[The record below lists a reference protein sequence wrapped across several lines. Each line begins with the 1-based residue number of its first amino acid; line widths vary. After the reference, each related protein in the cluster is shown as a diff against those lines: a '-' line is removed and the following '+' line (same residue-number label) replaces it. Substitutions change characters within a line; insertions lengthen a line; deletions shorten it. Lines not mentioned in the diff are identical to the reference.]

1 MKNLYIHRNSKI
13 ISVLRK
19 WLVIVLFI
27 AGLNGCATDAPKTPD
42 YFATDIG
49 LHAPKINRIALVT
62 DLAPPE
68 IDSVNLG
75 FTRSEGAAG
84 GLAGGATTG
93 ALLALNLAAEGT
105 ATGMAAGAAGA
116 AIALLLP
123 VFVVGGAIIGTMS
136 GVDAGYPADMLAEA
150 EANAQNILNSAYLQ
164 TELLEHVQDYAIDNT
179 DYQFIRMPKF
189 DPETLSD
196 KPDYKML
203 SDESIDAVLEVELL
217 RFSLEYYLEVEV
229 RARLISTQ
237 TGTVLSDGHYK
248 FLSEPRRLEQWIA
261 NGATPLTG
269 AIQRGLQRIAEDI
282 IDEKFLLFYPNE
294 PKHEISQQADKE
306 SDEIDDETVVLQYG
320 EDDFVPH
327 YVLSPIYP
335 QLDMCFFCKGHP
347 DRAIGNLEFV
357 AVDSIQPTLQWESF
371 PRDYD
376 VINIDG
382 LSQQI
387 TDVRYELRIY
397 IAGKPAHSFYR
408 GLIGVPTQLIY
419 DVRDIY
425 SPYHK
430 IEGVLDACKRYF
442 WTVRARFKLDGRNRV
457 TEWAGAF
464 DVASWSSRPW
474 NLRKGIVEYKMGM
487 MPDGPEW
494 FYYPFSTPC
503 TSE

>member
-1 MKNLYIHRNSKI
+1 MS
-13 ISVLRK
+13 
-19 WLVIVLFI
+19 
-27 AGLNGCATDAPKTPD
+27 GLNGCTTDAPKTPG
-42 YFATDIG
+42 YFATDIDS
-49 LHAPKINRIALVT
+49 HTPRISRIALVT
-62 DLAPPE
+62 DLTPPE
-68 IDSVNLG
+68 IEGVNLG
-75 FTRSEGAAG
+75 FTRGEGAAG
-84 GLAGGATTG
+84 GFAGGATTG
-93 ALLALNLAAEGT
+93 ALLTLNLAAEVT

-123 VFVVGGAIIGTMS
+123 VFVVGGAIAGTVS
-136 GVDAGYPADMLAEA
+136 GVAAGYPADMLAEA
-150 EANAQNILNSAYLQ
+150 EANAQNMLNSAYLQ
-164 TELLEHVQDYAIDNT
+164 TELLKHAQDYGIDNT
-179 DYQFIRMPKF
+179 DFEFIRMPKS
-189 DPETLSD
+189 DPETLLD
-196 KPDYKML
+196 KPDYKVL
-203 SDESIDAVLEVELL
+203 SDESIDVVLEVELL
-217 RFSLEYYLEVEV
+217 RFSLEYYLEVEA

-237 TGTVLSDGHYK
+237 TGTVLSDGYYK
-248 FLSEPRRLEQWIA
+248 FLSEPRRLEEWIA
-261 NGATPLTG
+261 NGATPLTET
-269 AIQRGLQRIAEDI
+269 IQRGLQRLAEDI
-282 IDEKFLLFYPNE
+282 VDENFLLFYPNE
-294 PKHEISQQADKE
+294 PKQEISQQADKA
-306 SDEIDDETVVLQYG
+306 SDEIDDETVELQYE

-335 QLDMCFFCKGHP
+335 VLDMCFFCEGHP
-347 DRAIGNLEFV
+347 SRAIGNLEFV

-371 PRDYD
+371 PRVYD

-397 IAGKPAHSFYR
+397 NAGKPVHSFYG

-430 IEGVLDACKRYF
+430 IGSGLDACKRYF
-442 WTVRARFKLDGRNRV
+442 WTVRARFKLDGRSRV

-464 DVASWSSRPW
+464 DVADWSSRPW

-503 TSE
+503 D